1 MVKNR
6 ERFLKLIHWIW
17 IGRNKMSYA
26 TRTAEAQWVLVRCE
40 DTASKQESE
49 LKAEFKLFFLGSHE
63 LYVKCTLTIVSSDL
77 QYLENLKLLT
87 LPRTT
92 ERNCS
97 TFPTKSS

>member
-1 MVKNR
+1 M
-6 ERFLKLIHWIW
+6 L
-17 IGRNKMSYA
+17 YA